1 MLTDLQSLR
10 ELADEEIAHY
20 EYAPLSN
27 PTGLLW
33 TDERVTVELREM
45 KAAVVSP
52 YRADVELRD
61 AWEDIHTGPAI
72 VRKCPVVADD
82 GKGSLVVFDP
92 LDGDLF
98 LLVVRNGSTLV
109 SLGVRGDLVGCF
121 FAR

>member
-1 MLTDLQSLR
+1 MQTDLQSLR
-10 ELADEEIAHY
+10 ELADEEIAQY
-20 EYAPLSN
+20 EYPSLGNS
-27 PTGLLW
+27 TGVPW
-33 TDERVTVELREM
+33 TDERVGVELREM

-52 YRADVELRD
+52 YWADVELRET
-61 AWEDIHTGPAI
+61 WEDIHAEPAI
-72 VRKCPVVADD
+72 VRKCAVVADD

-109 SLGVRGDLVGCF
+109 SIGVRGDLVGCF